1 MATASATE
9 SAAASAS
16 AKAALSSLSA
26 VMASASAAMASES
39 TVESGEAPAPSYYK
53 YIGILLA
60 VMSGVLIGSSFV
72 FKKKGLLSAQKKYQT
87 TAGEGYSYLKSPLWW
102 IGMTIMIIG
111 EVFNFVAYAFAPAIL
126 VTPFGALS
134 VVLCAILSSIFLKE
148 RLTLFGKVGCF
159 LCVIG
164 SVIIAL
170 NGPSDESSGSIVE
183 FRKLFISVGFLIWL
197 GICVV
202 ASLVLIFWA
211 APRYGKKN
219 MLVYIAVCSLLG
231 GLSVSTTSG
240 LGSAILLS
248 IRGDMQLKNW
258 FFYVLLAF
266 VVVTLLSEIVFLN
279 KALELFNTSMVTPAY
294 FVTFTSC
301 SIISTIILYKGL
313 AASPASIVTLVLG
326 FFVICTGIV
335 LLQLSKIDPE
345 ELTKEET
352 PPGLD
357 RRSTLLMRASRSMI
371 STRSE
376 KQDTELGYRPTSVG
390 DHGVHLAGKG
400 STAIEDPGIDT
411 MRGAGGIIGS
421 IVRAR
426 SSRRV
431 RASADSY
438 ANLEGV
444 GTRNEHHSMA
454 SLNTA
459 HRHDLERFQL
469 QDGPV
474 ARQPS
479 TISRDGY
486 LSPISAAFPQ
496 NRGSAM
502 PKRGASMVSFTEDAL
517 GPHGHHDQ
525 HQHSATERSD
535 HHHHH
540 PPTASHSGILST
552 GLHAPYLSDIV
563 EVRSSRDDGLDD
575 AHARSIGRGSVWKD
589 SYIEA
594 YATMP
599 NRPGSFAT
607 TAPGTPQPGDAE
619 RRSGENYDGNGDS
632 TFEYELDDGASV
644 DRGLQGPY
652 QVESVVGS
660 GEDLPSIDTS
670 DSSNADP
677 SSGIPRMRTDKHFP
691 GGRSGREGL
700 EEEELLS
707 PKLNGG
713 IAFEAPQK
721 TSRRATSSRFHKSG
735 VI

>member
-1 MATASATE
+1 
-9 SAAASAS
+9 
-16 AKAALSSLSA
+16 
-26 VMASASAAMASES
+26 
-39 TVESGEAPAPSYYK
+39 
-53 YIGILLA
+53 
-60 VMSGVLIGSSFV
+60 VLIGSSFV

-102 IGMTIMIIG
+102 TGMMIMIIG
-111 EVFNFVAYAFAPAIL
+111 EVFNFVAYAFAPAVL

-183 FRKLFISVGFLIWL
+183 FRKLFLSVGFLIWL

-219 MLVYIAVCSLLG
+219 MMVYVIICSLLG

-266 VVVTLLSEIVFLN
+266 VIVTLLSEIVFLN

-376 KQDTELGYRPTSVG
+376 KQDTELGYQSSAVE
-390 DHGVHLAGKG
+390 DHGAHLAGRG

-411 MRGAGGIIGS
+411 MRGVGGIIGS

-438 ANLEGV
+438 ANLG
-444 GTRNEHHSMA
+444 GAGSRNEHHSMA

-525 HQHSATERSD
+525 HQHSE
-535 HHHHH
+535 HQHHH

-563 EVRSSRDDGLDD
+563 EVRSPRDDALDE
-575 AHARSIGRGSVWKD
+575 ANARSIGRGSVWKD

-607 TAPGTPQPGDAE
+607 TAPGTPQPDAAE
-619 RRSGENYDGNGDS
+619 QRSGHNYDGSGDS
-632 TFEYELDDGASV
+632 TFEYELDDSTSA

-652 QVESVVGS
+652 RVESAVGS
-660 GEDLPSIDTS
+660 GEDLPSIDTN
-670 DSSNADP
+670 DLTDPAP
-677 SSGIPRMRTDKHFP
+677 SSTITRPRTDKHFP
-691 GGRSGREGL
+691 GGRGRREDGL

-707 PKLNGG
+707 PKLDGE
-713 IAFEAPQK
+713 AFEAPK
-721 TSRRATSSRFHKSG
+721 TSCRRAISSKFHKSTG
-735 VI
+735 I

>member
-1 MATASATE
+1 M
-9 SAAASAS
+9 
-16 AKAALSSLSA
+16 
-26 VMASASAAMASES
+26 
-39 TVESGEAPAPSYYK
+39 
-53 YIGILLA
+53 I
-60 VMSGVLIGSSFV
+60 
-72 FKKKGLLSAQKKYQT
+72 
-87 TAGEGYSYLKSPLWW
+87 
-102 IGMTIMIIG
+102 IMIIG
-111 EVFNFVAYAFAPAIL
+111 EVFNFVAYAFAPAVL

-148 RLTLFGKVGCF
+148 GLTLFGKVGCF

-183 FRKLFISVGFLIWL
+183 FRKLFLSVGFLIWL

-219 MLVYIAVCSLLG
+219 MMVYVLICSLLG

-266 VVVTLLSEIVFLN
+266 VVITLLSEIVFLN

-301 SIISTIILYKGL
+301 SIISTIVLYKGL
-313 AASPASIVTLVLG
+313 AASPSSIVTLVLG

-371 STRSE
+371 SNRSE
-376 KQDTELGYRPTSVG
+376 KQDTELGFHPSVVG
-390 DHGVHLAGKG
+390 DHGTRLAGKG
-400 STAIEDPGIDT
+400 ATAIEDPGIDT

-438 ANLEGV
+438 ANLEGA
-444 GTRNEHHSMA
+444 GPRNEHHSMA

-479 TISRDGY
+479 TTSRDGY
-486 LSPISAAFPQ
+486 LSPVSAAFPQ

-517 GPHGHHDQ
+517 SPHGHHDQ
-525 HQHSATERSD
+525 HQHEHQHS
-535 HHHHH
+535 H
-540 PPTASHSGILST
+540 PPTASHTGILST

-563 EVRSSRDDGLDD
+563 EVRSPREDGLDD
-575 AHARSIGRGSVWKD
+575 AKARSIGRGSVWKD

-594 YATMP
+594 YANMP

-607 TAPGTPQPGDAE
+607 TAPGTPQPGIAG
-619 RRSGENYDGNGDS
+619 RRSGGGDDYDGNGDS
-632 TFEYELDDGASV
+632 TFEYELDDGASLN
-644 DRGLQGPY
+644 RGLQGPY
-652 QVESVVGS
+652 QVDSAVGS
-660 GEDLPSIDTS
+660 GEDLPSVDTG
-670 DSSNADP
+670 DFPNAALSSAT
-677 SSGIPRMRTDKHFP
+677 GRLRTDKHFP
-691 GGRSGREGL
+691 GGRGRKEDGL

-707 PKLNGG
+707 PKLNGEP
-713 IAFEAPQK
+713 AFESPQK
-721 TSRRATSSRFHKSG
+721 TSRRGTSSRFHKSAG
-735 VI
+735 I